1 MMFELYHIQPELDS
15 DNDFNIE
22 TQVRVELLLRMNNCA
37 HSFYNF
43 STVPLFAHRRSRKR
57 EK

>member
-1 MMFELYHIQPELDS
+1 MFELYQIQPKLDS

-22 TQVRVELLLRMNNCA
+22 TQVRVKLLLRMNNCA